1 MAVPCRGSSQG
12 RWALKAFP
20 LPHRRERS
28 KVPYIVRQCVE
39 EIERRG
45 MEEVGIYRVSG
56 VATDIQALKAAF
68 DVSECQPQEVRDRDV
83 DEVLTLGGP
92 LWPVPVT
99 SLSVLSLHLLFYHIL
114 NERQRELWEEV
125 LQKPVLNS
133 FNRARFM
140 LQWIRAFPV
149 GQPCLFAGP
158 PSALPGL
165 AKRCQLGS
173 VRSDQW

>member
-1 MAVPCRGSSQG
+1 MAVPCCGSSQG
-12 RWALKAFP
+12 RWALKTFP

-68 DVSECQPQEVRDRDV
+68 DVSECLPGKYGIGVWARCW
-83 DEVLTLGGP
+83 LSGCP
-92 LWPVPVT
+92 PWPVPVI
-99 SLSVLSLHLLFYHIL
+99 SLSTLSLHLLFYHIL

-125 LQKPVLNS
+125 LQKPVPDPCNC
-133 FNRARFM
+133 AWFM
-140 LQWIRAFPV
+140 LHWIRASPV
-149 GQPCLFAGP
+149 GQTCLFAGP
-158 PSALPGL
+158 SPALPGL

-173 VRSDQW
+173 LQFDQW